1 MLVKL
6 VIVEEKFMN
15 TKNLDK
21 IIIFFC
27 IFPAWIFSSN
37 LYFYDKI
44 IFFVLF
50 LLLIIAIYFICCNKI
65 YKFENL
71 FFSFVI
77 LSGLDQNFSLEKK
90 LIKINFEFFSSI
102 FTNIYYA
109 RFLILIILFLIIFFC
124 FLYFKRN
131 FLLFISPF
139 IIVISLFNYYEI
151 IYQNHKFQNFDFSQN
166 KNQKIPKHDKLLFII
181 LDEMSGVNS
190 AERDIHGSVFKK
202 NILQLSKN
210 NNLNLFTNVHSLSD
224 NTASSVS
231 GLLNLID
238 TQDELI
244 VNRNKNLKKIDNFLF
259 NEYNVNKNILFDNFS
274 SISTFQNIHLNFCS
288 HENVTK
294 CYQFNPYKNQDNFIQ
309 GYKYNILTRF
319 LSIWK
324 IQGSISATILWRI
337 ARELEITD
345 SYLEPEI
352 HKATF
357 DFLLNEISQDLF
369 SQNFDLIFAHLL
381 VPHIPYGFDNQCNY
395 DGKLSIGNTFLTNQQ
410 KVIQHNKESDCVVF
424 YLDKFFSKIK
434 NVANFENLEILILSD
449 HGSRISGTNDSKY
462 SAILMHKSVESSFNI
477 NDTKQSLHSAVKEIL
492 LNKYASR

>member
-1 MLVKL
+1 M
-6 VIVEEKFMN
+6 IVEEKFMN

-44 IFFVLF
+44 IFLVPF
-50 LLLIIAIYFICCNKI
+50 LLLIITIYFICFNKI
-65 YKFENL
+65 YKFEKL

-77 LSGLDQNFSLEKK
+77 LLGLDQNFSLEKK
-90 LIKINFEFFSSI
+90 IIKINFDFFSNI

-109 RFLILIILFLIIFFC
+109 RFLILITLLLIIFSC
-124 FLYFKRN
+124 FRYFKRN
-131 FLLFISPF
+131 FFLFISPF

-151 IYQNHKFQNFDFSQN
+151 IFMNHKFQNFDFSKN
-166 KNQKIPKHDKLLFII
+166 KNQTKISKQDKLLFII

-190 AERDIHGSVFKK
+190 EERDIHGSVFKE
-202 NILQLSKN
+202 NILQLSKSN
-210 NNLNLFTNVHSLSD
+210 KLDLYTNVYSLSD
-224 NTASSVS
+224 NTATSVP

-238 TQDELI
+238 TKDELM
-244 VNRNKNLKKIDNFLF
+244 VNRNKNLKKVDNFFF

-294 CYQFNPYKNQDNFIQ
+294 CYQFNPYKNHNNFIQ

-324 IQGSISATILWRI
+324 IQGSISATILWKI
-337 ARELEITD
+337 ARELEIAD

-357 DFLLNEISQDLF
+357 DFLLNEISKDLF

-381 VPHIPYGFDNQCNY
+381 VPHIPYGFDAQCNY
-395 DGKLSIGNTFLTNQQ
+395 DGKLSIRNTFWTNQQ

-424 YLDKFFSKIK
+424 YIDKFFSKIK
-434 NVANFENLEILILSD
+434 NMANFQNLEILILSD

-477 NDTKQSLHSAVKEIL
+477 NKTKQSLHSAVKEIL